1 MTTNRRD
8 FLSWSTHGLTA
19 TALMS
24 LLQRDGSL
32 SAADVV
38 AKGSQPQLATPG
50 EAADPPPHLGAKCKR
65 VIHIFLCGGMSH
77 LDSFDYKPLL
87 EKYHGQPLPST
98 EKPETFFGKIGLL
111 RKNDWEFKQ
120 RGESGLWI
128 SDLFPHIA
136 GVADE
141 LTIIRSM
148 IADSANHTP
157 ATFQANT
164 GFRLNGFPVLGSWMS
179 YGLGCETDDLP
190 AYVVLPDPRGFPAGG
205 TINWSNGFL
214 PTRHQG
220 VAFRTKGSPIE
231 DLFPKWAGQTGA
243 DARKSQGTHVPRS
256 DGGLFDLEEER
267 ETREFVATI
276 NRRHQATRPESDLA
290 ARIKSYELAAKMQLS
305 VPRVTDLAGE
315 TAATQEAY
323 GLNRDETAEFGRSCL
338 LARRLLEQGVRF
350 VQLFAGG
357 SFGSPRINW
366 DGHESVKENHT
377 QEALRV
383 DQPVAALL
391 RDLRQRGMLDDTLVL
406 FTTEFGRTPF
416 AQSESNTVGGGR
428 DHNMYGFSVWM
439 AGGGLKHGLSYGS
452 TDDVGWKS
460 VDKPVYWHD
469 FHATVLNLLG
479 IDHQR
484 LTYYHN
490 GIERRLTNVH
500 GEVVSDLLA

>member
-1 MTTNRRD
+1 MFNSISRRD

-19 TALMS
+19 AAVMN
-24 LLQRDGSL
+24 LLSGRGPL
-32 SAADVV
+32 RAAAV
-38 AKGSQPQLATPG
+38 PG
-50 EAADPPPHLGAKCKR
+50 EAADPPPHCQPKCRR
-65 VIHIFLCGGMSH
+65 VIHLYMCGGLSH

-87 EKYHGQPLPST
+87 EKYHGKSLPAS
-98 EKPETFFGKIGLL
+98 EQPETFFGKIGLL
-111 RKNDWEFKQ
+111 RKHDWNFEQ

-128 SDLFPHIA
+128 SNLFPHLA
-136 GVADE
+136 SVADE
-141 LTIIRSM
+141 LTIVRSM
-148 IADSANHTP
+148 VADSANHTP

-190 AYVVLPDPRGFPAGG
+190 AYVVLPDPRGLPAGS

-214 PTRHQG
+214 PARYQG
-220 VAFRTKGSPIE
+220 VAFRTKGQPID
-231 DLFPKWAGQTGA
+231 DLFPASVNQTTAGGQSA
-243 DARKSQGTHVPRS
+243 FNQESEQD
-256 DGGLFDLEEER
+256 
-267 ETREFVATI
+267 TRDFIAAL

-315 TAATQEAY
+315 TAATKSDY
-323 GLNRDETAEFGRSCL
+323 GFDRAETADFGRSCL

-366 DGHESVKENHT
+366 DGHENMKENHA

-391 RDLRQRGMLDDTLVL
+391 KDLRQRGMLDDTLVL

-416 AQSESNTVGGGR
+416 TQSEANVLGGGR

-439 AGGGLKHGLSYGS
+439 AGGGLKHGISYGA
-452 TDDVGWKS
+452 TDDIGWKS
-460 VDKPVYWHD
+460 VDKSVTWPD
-469 FHATVLNLLG
+469 FHATILHLLG
-479 IDHQR
+479 IDHER

-500 GEVVSDLLA
+500 GHVVHDLLNS

>member
-1 MTTNRRD
+1 MENMEHQSEGIAEMNCPNRRD
-8 FLSWSTHGLTA
+8 FLSWSAHGLTLSA
-19 TALMS
+19 CLH
-24 LLQRDGSL
+24 LLQRDGTAR
-32 SAADVV
+32 AAE
-38 AKGSQPQLATPG
+38 TPG
-50 EAADPPPHLGAKCKR
+50 EAADPPPHLIPKCKR
-65 VIHIFLCGGMSH
+65 VIHLYMCGGLSH
-77 LDSFDYKPLL
+77 LDSFDHKPLL
-87 EKYHGQPLPST
+87 AKYHGQPLPST

-120 RGESGLWI
+120 RGESGLWV
-128 SDLFPHIA
+128 SELFPHLA

-141 LTIIRSM
+141 LTVINSM

-164 GFRLNGFPVLGSWMS
+164 GFRLNGFPVLGSWLS

-190 AYVVLPDPRGFPAGG
+190 AYIVLPDPRGFPAGG
-205 TINWSNGFL
+205 TINWTNGFL
-214 PTRHQG
+214 PARHQG
-220 VAFRTKGSPIE
+220 VAFRTKGQPIE
-231 DLFPKWAGQTGA
+231 DLFPEWGDRAIA
-243 DARKSQGTHVPRS
+243 NDAASEQ
-256 DGGLFDLEEER
+256 DLR
-267 ETREFVATI
+267 QFVAEI
-276 NRRHQATRPESDLA
+276 NRRHMASRPESDLA

-305 VPRVTDLAGE
+305 IPRVTDLSGE
-315 TAATQEAY
+315 TAATQSAY
-323 GLNRDETAEFGRSCL
+323 GLERAETADFGKSCL

-350 VQLFAGG
+350 VQLFSGG

-366 DGHESVKENHT
+366 DGHENMKENHA

-416 AQSESNTVGGGR
+416 TQSEANTLGGGR

-439 AGGGLKHGLSYGS
+439 AGGGLKHGFSYGA

-460 VDKPVYWHD
+460 VDRPVYWHD
-469 FHATVLNLLG
+469 FHATVLHLLG
-479 IDHQR
+479 MDHTR

-490 GIERRLTNVH
+490 GISRRLTNVH
-500 GEVVSDLLA
+500 GEVVRDVLA